1 MVATFCGK
9 SWRSGGGPEDTLGG
23 VAATAGYLLAEAL
36 DFPSLKQELVVWENS
51 GVVNGEI
58 EEVSVCFGGPS
69 MDVGCVHD
77 VAVLH
82 VTSKM
87 VETTEE
93 EGSLA
98 MVGDSR
104 DWHSMSCTPVEEGS
118 VGKVPPVFG
127 GLQVGTED
135 G

>member
-9 SWRSGGGPEDTLGG
+9 SWRSGGGPEDALGG
-23 VAATAGYLLAEAL
+23 VAATGVAEAF
-36 DFPSLKQELVVWENS
+36 DSPSLPSLGQELVVWENS

-58 EEVSVCFGGPS
+58 EEVSVCVGGLS

-87 VETTEE
+87 VEATEE

-104 DWHSMSCTPVEEGS
+104 DWHSVGCTPVEEGS
-118 VGKVPPVFG
+118 LGKVPPVFG
-127 GLQVGTED
+127 GLQVATED